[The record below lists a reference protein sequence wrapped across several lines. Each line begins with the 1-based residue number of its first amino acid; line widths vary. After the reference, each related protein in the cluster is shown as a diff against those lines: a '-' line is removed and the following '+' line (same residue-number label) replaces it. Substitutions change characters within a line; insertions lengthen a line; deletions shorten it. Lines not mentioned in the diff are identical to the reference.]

1 LTAEASPEPE
11 WVLISPRTPM
21 LIDGE
26 GKGKGRKESRKGR
39 DGERR
44 GGKGIEDGGENGTA
58 MKESVGSG
66 S

>member
-1 LTAEASPEPE
+1 
-11 WVLISPRTPM
+11 M

-26 GKGKGRKESRKGR
+26 SKGKGRKESRKGR

-44 GGKGIEDGGENGTA
+44 GGKGIEDGGDNGRA
-58 MKESVGSG
+58 MKESLGSG